1 MKWLVRETPIYLLC
15 ITYGFPMF
23 FFAHF
28 RNRCFRNDGSECKD
42 NEKWLKT
49 NILSFLFK
57 KIKYYLCVFIF
68 RNGGS
73 ENVFSEKKLCV
84 NRINKGLRLGDSFHI
99 FNSS

>member
-28 RNRCFRNDGSECKD
+28 RN
-42 NEKWLKT
+42 
-49 NILSFLFK
+49 
-57 KIKYYLCVFIF
+57 
-68 RNGGS
+68 GGS

-84 NRINKGLRLGDSFHI
+84 NRSQYPLY
-99 FNSS
+99 